1 MPNQTLD
8 VLGLFSGMNTD
19 RLPEQINQG
28 EYTYA
33 LNSVIEPGNML
44 AITFEEGT
52 KECLNDIGYII
63 GYSYIP
69 NREIVVAF
77 VVDENNTN
85 SRIVSIDLKT
95 CTSTVLFQDVCLD
108 FNMNYPVRTTFKQL
122 ETCGDI
128 VIVFVERN
136 NPVRYLNIDKLPNS
150 CEDLALFTCSDKLEI
165 DIDAVFDSGGAVPS
179 GKYWFMAGYSD
190 EFGELEGVT
199 SYTPEVSIYDDF
211 TSGEW
216 SKIDGCPAN
225 TLTSK
230 SVSLKFTN
238 LNPKKDY
245 LALIVVA
252 SIDYQILAK
261 KIVVRYNGASEYQ
274 YIYSGQTGFSIDI
287 EEIMISKNKYTS
299 AELVTQHDERL
310 ILGRLREPTKIDYQK
325 KANNIKVNWQTAK
338 LPIQGLSTCNVLE
351 FDGMI
356 LPAFGDITLERD
368 IEVVKVNCNGDFATA
383 GDIYTMIS
391 TAFSSNKYAIGIL
404 TNTGWLYFAV
414 EHISLVAAS
423 GDIVQFSY
431 LFDTAVTAPAEC
443 QMDWVTGT
451 DFPPYTEKD
460 VMTGGTETLKIY
472 NMVVTE
478 TGEGFRAYKNPLT
491 GLFKSFLG
499 NENYALA
506 VWWEF
511 CNGTFSNAFHI
522 PGTSI
527 EIVNECFQGVGSYLL
542 VDGELEETFYEHAD
556 SIVPANDIN
565 NPFDCEKFVWELF
578 DTSCITDTP
587 HEITEVSV
595 NPCEGQ
601 SELEIKIW
609 EKGTLGY
616 YEETCQKYPDTK
628 DCDGNYIYPH
638 KVVDGV
644 VIMDNVRHHKIPS
657 RRTVSHF
664 LSENNQEVEHSTNQD
679 QQKPYDNIT
688 IFPIFLNVSDIEP
701 PENTE
706 IDIVGYHIGFV
717 RRTELN
723 SSILAKGMLITS
735 LYYNKEDLG
744 EGYFFRH
751 AVNSSYSLNTLLV
764 NDEQEVSSV
773 IGSFNY
779 PTDNVPTLVFSPDLH
794 FSQPMLAGSF
804 MHVEQEWFGKGYRYA
819 VGDVEDYVGRA
830 ENINMTGQ
838 TELPS
843 LSSNVNRLI
852 TGQSYLSLNTSLSS
866 LGGLSGLIYNADG
879 VSSTTFLIKCE
890 EDEVGLLKY
899 ENECGESIV
908 GDTSL
913 DPAFW
918 TSDQNSIDC
927 AKAHYVSVRK
937 TLCNQYGDIQGL
949 RYIPIEYQTK
959 QETSVLIA
967 GDSYINFWSYFRTS
981 RPKHEFGVI
990 QLSFPL
996 TTLIHGVYESNINV
1010 DLRHEGSSA
1019 LGEVY
1024 YPKLAND
1031 TWGIHSSISTVP
1043 PENCLLE
1050 QFIVDV
1056 SDEGG
1061 DTLRLGKDNIRFY
1074 NPDYSRQFEILNV
1087 YAPSN
1092 NYKSCECDV
1101 ELINNIAVS
1110 EVHNEITDGW
1120 KTFRPANILSIPRN
1134 AGEVMNIFSFN
1145 NSIFAHT
1152 TDNLWKVFSTQDRLL
1167 SDSSSV
1173 YIGSGSIFTQTPQ
1186 YMYASKE
1193 GFGGIQQFDGWYQ
1206 NNLGYFW
1213 LDEKSGRIFMLSGS
1227 GLKELSLKGMRL
1239 WVNENA
1245 KQLIDY
1251 PNTNNPVN
1259 PFGTGWLMA
1268 YDYKNDRLL
1277 VTFRR
1282 YEFKEP
1288 EIYAGIYD
1296 ENSCEVGKVY
1306 FNPTINKFVYIVDEE
1321 CSYQILDFSS
1331 ELFCNKSWTLSY
1343 SMLLDNW
1350 ISFHSYIPTLYMP
1363 TRGELY
1369 SFNQKDM
1376 HKHNEKGIYTTYYGQ
1391 YYPNIVEFVTKKTP
1405 ASTLLW
1411 TSLVY
1416 NSEAK
1421 IYLNNRYK
1429 DVQETFTHLIAWHEN
1444 DIQQNTGKMS
1454 IRLRRDNSPDTM
1466 FETITD
1472 YQGEVKVYKRYTE
1485 WYLNGLYNFIKDQEL
1500 PVWSNDCTPVS
1511 IDKEIISDNI
1521 DYLKDYVYL
1530 DRLRSNHLMLRFIF
1544 DNPEKSNVKLI
1555 TKYIMPIL
1563 TQV

>member
-1 MPNQTLD
+1 MSNQTID
-8 VLGLFSGMNTD
+8 VLGVFSGMNTD
-19 RLPEQINQG
+19 RLPEHLSQG

-33 LNSVIEPGNML
+33 LNSVIEPGNMM

-52 KECLNDIGYII
+52 KECLNNIGYIL
-63 GYSYIP
+63 GYIYVP
-69 NREIVVAF
+69 NREIVIAF

-95 CTSTVLFQDVCLD
+95 CTSSVLFQDTCLG
-108 FNMNYPVRTTFKQL
+108 FNMNYPVRATFKQL

-136 NPVRYLNIDKLPNS
+136 NPVRYLNIDKLPDN

-165 DIDAVFDSGGAVPS
+165 NVDAVFDSGGAVPS

-199 SYTPEVSIYDDF
+199 SYTQEVSIFDDF
-211 TSGEW
+211 VTGEW

-230 SVSLKFTN
+230 SVSLKFSN
-238 LNPKKDY
+238 LSPKKDY

-261 KIVVRYNGASEYQ
+261 KIIIRYNGASEYQ
-274 YIYSGQTGFSIDI
+274 YIYSGQTGFGIDI
-287 EEIMISKNKYTS
+287 EEVMISKNKYTS

-338 LPIQGLSTCNVLE
+338 VPVQGLATCNVLE
-351 FDGMI
+351 FDGVI
-356 LPAFGDITLERD
+356 FDPFTDIVLERE
-368 IEVVKVNCNGDFATA
+368 IQTVKINCYGDLTA
-383 GDIYTMIS
+383 AGNIYTMLS
-391 TAFSSNKYAIGIL
+391 MAYSSAKYAVGFL
-404 TNTGWLYFAV
+404 TNTGWAYFAV
-414 EHISLVAAS
+414 EHISMIAAA
-423 GDIVQFSY
+423 GDIVQFDY
-431 LFDTAVTAPAEC
+431 LFDTTVSAPAEC
-443 QMDWVTGT
+443 QMDWITGT

-460 VMTGGTETLKIY
+460 VMTGVSETMKVY

-478 TGEGFRAYKNPLT
+478 TGDGFRAYKNPLT
-491 GLFKSFLG
+491 GIFKSFLG

-511 CNGTFSNAFHI
+511 CNGTFSNGFHI
-522 PGTSI
+522 PGTSLDV
-527 EIVNECFQGVGSYLL
+527 VNECFQGVGSYLL
-542 VDGELEETFYEHAD
+542 VDGELEETFYDHAD

-578 DTSCITDTP
+578 DTSCITDAP
-587 HEITEVSV
+587 HELTEINV

-601 SELEIKIW
+601 SDLDIKIW

-628 DCDGNYIYPH
+628 DCEGNYIYPH
-638 KVVDGV
+638 KIVDGA
-644 VIMDNVRHHKIPS
+644 VIMDNVRHHKIPT
-657 RRTVSHF
+657 RRTASHF
-664 LSENNQEVEHSTNQD
+664 LSENNQAVEHETNQD
-679 QQKPYDNIT
+679 QQKPYDNIS
-688 IFPIFLNVSDIEP
+688 IFPIFLNVSNIEV

-717 RRTELN
+717 KRTELN
-723 SSILAKGMLITS
+723 SSVIAKGILITS

-751 AVNSSYSLNTLLV
+751 AVNSSHSKTAIMI
-764 NDEQEVSSV
+764 NDEQETIEVT
-773 IGSFNY
+773 GSFNY

-794 FSQPMLAGSF
+794 FAQPMLSGSYI
-804 MHVEQEWFGKGYRYA
+804 HVEQEWYGKGYMYSQ
-819 VGDVEDYVGRA
+819 GDVEDYTGRA
-830 ENINMTGQ
+830 QNINMTGQ
-838 TELPS
+838 TELSYPS
-843 LSSNVNRLI
+843 ASVNRLI
-852 TGQSYLSLNTSLSS
+852 TGQSYLTLNTSLSS
-866 LGGLSGLIYNADG
+866 LGGLSGVIYNADG

-890 EDEVGLLKY
+890 EDEKGLLKY
-899 ENECGESIV
+899 ANECGESVV
-908 GDTSL
+908 GDNSL
-913 DPAFW
+913 ETNSPW
-918 TSDQNSIDC
+918 ESDEFIDC
-927 AKAHYVSVRK
+927 AKAHYVAVKR

-949 RYIPIEYQTK
+949 RYIPLTTVAKNATE
-959 QETSVLIA
+959 VLLS
-967 GDSYINFWSYFRTS
+967 GDSYINFWSFFRTS
-981 RPKHEFGVI
+981 RPQTGVAKM
-990 QLSFPL
+990 PT
-996 TTLIHGVYESNINV
+996 TTLIHGMYESGINV
-1010 DLRHEGSSA
+1010 DLRYEGEQQ
-1019 LGEVY
+1019 LREVY
-1024 YPKLAND
+1024 YPKMAND
-1031 TWGIHSSISTVP
+1031 TWGLHSSISTAP
-1043 PENCLLE
+1043 PEKCLLE
-1050 QFIVDV
+1050 QFVYDSTEDGPAMIIMGV
-1056 SDEGG
+1056 
-1061 DTLRLGKDNIRFY
+1061 DNIRFY
-1074 NPDYSRQFEILNV
+1074 NPDYSRQSEILNV

-1092 NYKSCECDV
+1092 NYKSCDCDV

-1110 EVHNEITDGW
+1110 EVHNEVSDGW
-1120 KTFRPANILSIPRN
+1120 KRFRPANILSIPRN
-1134 AGEVMNIFSFN
+1134 GGEVMNIFSFN
-1145 NSIFAHT
+1145 NAIYAHT
-1152 TDNLWKVFSTQDRLL
+1152 TDNLWRVFSTQDRLL

-1193 GFGGIQQFDGWYQ
+1193 GFGGIQQLDGWYQ
-1206 NNLGYFW
+1206 NNLGYYW
-1213 LDEKSGRIFMLSGS
+1213 IDEKSGRIFMLSNS
-1227 GLKELSLKGMRL
+1227 GLKELSLKGLRL
-1239 WVNENA
+1239 WISENA

-1251 PNTNNPVN
+1251 PNINNPVN
-1259 PFGTGWLMA
+1259 PFGTGWIIG
-1268 YDYKNDRLL
+1268 YDYKNDRVL

-1282 YEFKEP
+1282 YEFKDP
-1288 EIYAGIYD
+1288 DIYAGFYD
-1296 ENSCEVGKVY
+1296 ENDCEVGKIY
-1306 FNPTINKFVYIVDEE
+1306 FSVSANKFVYITDSD

-1331 ELFCNKSWTLSY
+1331 DFFCDKSWTLSY
-1343 SMLLDNW
+1343 SILLDNW
-1350 ISFHSYIPTLYMP
+1350 ISFHSYVPTLYMP

-1376 HKHNEKGIYTTYYGQ
+1376 HKHNEKGLYTTYYGQ
-1391 YYPNIVEFVTKKTP
+1391 YYPNIVEFVTKKAP

-1411 TSLVY
+1411 TSLAY

-1421 IYLNNRYK
+1421 IYLSNRYK

-1444 DIQQNTGKMS
+1444 DIQQNTGKMT
-1454 IRLRRDNSPDTM
+1454 IRLRKDNSPDTM

-1472 YQGEVKVYKRYTE
+1472 YPGEVKVYKRYTE

-1511 IDKEIISDNI
+1511 VDKEIISDNI
-1521 DYLKDYVYL
+1521 DYLKDYMYL

-1563 TQV
+1563 TQAQ